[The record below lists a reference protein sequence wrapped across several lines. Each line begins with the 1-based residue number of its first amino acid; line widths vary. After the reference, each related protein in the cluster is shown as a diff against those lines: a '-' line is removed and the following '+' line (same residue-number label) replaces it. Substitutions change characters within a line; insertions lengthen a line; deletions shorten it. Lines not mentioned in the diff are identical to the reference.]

1 LSFLEL
7 WRNTIISIAA
17 YSEKIFNLRLQQ
29 KSKNI
34 MTKTYDW
41 AILGCGKIAR
51 KFANDLKA
59 LPNARLYAA
68 ASRSLENAQNFA
80 NELGFEVAYGSYEEM
95 ASDPKVDVVYIASPH
110 SHHSEHTLL
119 CMNHQKAVLCEKAF
133 AINSREVGQ
142 MIEASKKNNTFLM
155 EAFWTRFQPSFLKV
169 MDVIRSG
176 ELGALKMI
184 HSDFAFNAEYNPE
197 KRLYNVELGGGSL
210 LDIGI
215 YPIFMT
221 LMALGKPSEIKTMAS
236 FCPTGAE
243 ESIMMSFKYPGG
255 EIASLVSSF
264 ASYSSTQ
271 TEFSFENGFVR
282 LNRRF
287 YCPTTLTYWKNWED
301 EKIIEFEKGAGFG
314 YELEAAHVM
323 ECLDSGKI
331 ESDLMP
337 LSFSA
342 GLMEIMDWVRKD
354 AGIVFP
360 THD

>member
-1 LSFLEL
+1 MS
-7 WRNTIISIAA
+7 
-17 YSEKIFNLRLQQ
+17 
-29 KSKNI
+29 
-34 MTKTYDW
+34 KTYNW

-51 KFANDLKA
+51 KFAGDLKL

-68 ASRSLENAQNFA
+68 ASRSLENAQTFA
-80 NELGFEVAYGSYEEM
+80 AETGFEKAYGSYEDM
-95 ASDPKVDVVYIASPH
+95 VNDPEVDVVYIASPH
-110 SHHSEHTLL
+110 SHHHEHTLL
-119 CMNHQKAVLCEKAF
+119 CLNHKKEVLCEKAF
-133 AINSREVGQ
+133 TINSAEVKE
-142 MIEASKKNNTFLM
+142 MIETSRRNNTFLM
-155 EAFWTRFQPSFLKV
+155 EAFWTRFQPSFLKALEIV
-169 MDVIRSG
+169 RSG

-197 KRLYNVELGGGSL
+197 KRLYNVALGGGSL

-243 ESIMMSFKYPGG
+243 ESILMSFRYPGG

-271 TEFSFENGFVR
+271 TEFCFENGFVR

-287 YCPTTLTYWKNWED
+287 FTPTTLTYWKNGED
-301 EKIIEFEKGAGFG
+301 EKTFTFERWLGFG
-314 YELEAAHVM
+314 YEMEAAHVM
-323 ECLDSGKI
+323 ECLDAGKT
-331 ESDLMP
+331 ESNLMS

-342 GLMEIMDWVRKD
+342 DLMEIMDWVRQD
-354 AGIVFP
+354 AGIIFP
-360 THD
+360 GHD